1 MKSLFPNNKSKA
13 LVLGF
18 FIFAIVFSSCKKDD
32 NGDNGANDYVMKFKA
47 NGSQVV
53 LNSQPSLVATFAN
66 AGAIFNGVFNGSDGA
81 SIMILQV
88 YDSKNISETNYIG
101 YKLVG
106 SSFIG
111 AVISYNDA
119 SGTGYAQGSV
129 NPDTKVTISE
139 ITTTTVR
146 GTFSATLKS
155 AGKPDIAITDGEF
168 FVWRAN

>member
-1 MKSLFPNNKSKA
+1 MKSFFSIRKSIA

-18 FIFAIVFSSCKKDD
+18 VVLTMVFSSCKKDD
-32 NGDNGANDYVMKFKA
+32 KGDNASDGYVMKFKV

-53 LNSQPSLVATFAN
+53 LNSQPSLVAAFAN
-66 AGAIFNGVFNGSDGA
+66 TGAIFNGVFNGSDGA

-88 YDSKNISETNYIG
+88 YDNKAISQTTYSG

-106 SSFIG
+106 SSFVG
-111 AVISYNDA
+111 AIISYSDA
-119 SGTGYAQGSV
+119 SGTGYAQGSA

-139 ITTTTVR
+139 ITTTTVS

-155 AGKPDIAITDGEF
+155 AGKPDIDITDGEF